1 MEIKKI
7 LIQVHLLKKTDYSS
21 KITKISEIESKV
33 NDHNHD
39 KYITTPEFNT
49 LAARIFNAR
58 LAQANLVTKA
68 DFDAKLQSLN
78 KNINPNKTKHLLVE
92 YEIKKKLNNFD
103 AAYFGGKNYFGDNGI
118 QNYLV
123 FQLVNRCF
131 KKIGKT
137 KTSSWKSKGLFA
149 EVLKPPTINN
159 NSLAP
164 KLEYIDEKKFVKF
177 NGSSLIKHDGLTSN
191 KKIVNVYIVYDL
203 DSNLNNFEPTLKNCL
218 FGAVELTKNSDI
230 DKYQYRG
237 YGIGF
242 DS

>member
-103 AAYFGGKNYFGDNGI
+103 AAYFGGKNYLGDNGI